1 MNPDNQQISL
11 NEVKLFELSQ
21 KRTRIAMHEW
31 MRRWRLP
38 IVEPLC
44 CPHCSSEKISKLFH
58 PRNGKIYRCSACQ
71 QDFSLEEVPGC
82 RCTFPG
88 GLLKCFD
95 CQHYQAMMAYVEQRA
110 PQLNQLTENQLDAI
124 LRTPNFYK
132 RDLNRYPP
140 QVNLKDRDRSEELS
154 YLHRDEGDTKVQLSL
169 FDGDENP

>member
-1 MNPDNQQISL
+1 
-11 NEVKLFELSQ
+11 
-21 KRTRIAMHEW
+21 
-31 MRRWRLP
+31 
-38 IVEPLC
+38 
-44 CPHCSSEKISKLFH
+44 
-58 PRNGKIYRCSACQ
+58 
-71 QDFSLEEVPGC
+71 
-82 RCTFPG
+82 
-88 GLLKCFD
+88 
-95 CQHYQAMMAYVEQRA
+95 MMAYVEQRA